1 MAATIALAMAMT
13 MAMTMAGAAQRVGC
27 AATTPGRC
35 RQIEVAVH
43 AF

>member
-1 MAATIALAMAMT
+1 MAATMALAVVTAMT
-13 MAMTMAGAAQRVGC
+13 VTMAWAAQRVGC
-27 AATTPGRC
+27 AAATPGRC